1 MIVEIEPSRV
11 NRVLLSAGL
20 SEQEV
25 RHVGSEFS
33 KNNFIIDD
41 EGLLNLLIGFNKD
54 TFVIIS
60 VFDRLGLGKN
70 NAVRMIELRQKQK
83 LGALVNIYELEVDD
97 E

>member
-11 NRVLLSAGL
+11 NRVLLSSGL

-25 RHVGSEFS
+25 RRIGSEFS
-33 KNNFIIDD
+33 KNNFIMDD
-41 EGLLNLLIGFNKD
+41 EDLLDLLIGFNKD
-54 TFVIIS
+54 TFTIIS

-70 NAVRMIELRQKQK
+70 NAVRMMEMRQKQK
-83 LGALVNIYELEVDD
+83 LGALVNIYELEVDY